1 MRRRNEPMAS
11 DDFTNKNIFELME
24 APIEKLKELSI
35 EEFAEEIN
43 GKRVHIHPFT
53 ENIRQWSKR

>member
-1 MRRRNEPMAS
+1 MAK

-24 APIEKLKELSI
+24 ASIEKLKELSI
-35 EEFAEEIN
+35 KEFTEEIN

-53 ENIRQWSKR
+53 GCTNKSLVFTHTF